1 MTERDLQLGSRVL
14 DVEVADRYRILLD
27 KSGFEYK
34 QYQYEG
40 IKWCVENELRVEELF
55 RGGFIADEMGLGK
68 TITMIGVMFVNLLPK
83 TLIVVPPVLLEQWR
97 AEIYKCSGH
106 KVSVYHGGK
115 RFFNLNAVPIVLTTY
130 NMLCDPDC
138 ALRRVA
144 WNRIIFDEAHHLR
157 NCNTT
162 RYYASLQVKSPI
174 RWYVSGT
181 PVQNNYMDY
190 YNLCW
195 NLGVRSME
203 QMNAIKTTHI
213 LRRTKTG
220 VGIQLPDVT
229 TQILP
234 VVWGHI
240 SEQLVA
246 EELHSLLPNQSGV
259 SCTKGKLLA
268 SGVQGPLA
276 AIIRSRQS
284 CILPSLLKP
293 ILPRVDTYAVA
304 SQYSS
309 KLDAVIALITSRKDN
324 GKGKIVFC
332 NFRGEIDFVAE
343 RLGAVGLSV
352 KTYDGRNSGGNNL
365 KTIGDAMDVLI
376 IQIQTG
382 CEGLNLQENYSEIYF
397 ISPHWNPAVE
407 DQAIA
412 RCHRIGQKKPVD
424 VFRFEMRGFNN
435 EIGESKG
442 ESEGESAVDTYSL
455 ETHIMKIQ
463 DAKRSIRKEII
474 Q

>member
-1 MTERDLQLGSRVL
+1 MSEVELEVELE
-14 DVEVADRYRILLD
+14 VEVVDNLMERFKTILD

-34 QYQYEG
+34 QYQYDG
-40 IKWCVENELRVEELF
+40 IKWCVENELRFDDSF

-97 AEIYKCSGH
+97 AEIYRCSGH
-106 KVSVYHGGK
+106 KVAVYHGGS
-115 RFFNLNAVPIVLTTY
+115 RFFNLNAAPIVLTTY

-174 RWYVSGT
+174 RWLVSGT

-195 NLGVRSME
+195 NLGVRSMA
-203 QMNAIKTTHI
+203 QMNIIKTTHI
-213 LRRTKTG
+213 LRRTKAS
-220 VGIQLPDVT
+220 VGITIPDVT

-234 VVWGHI
+234 VLWSHP
-240 SEQLVA
+240 SEKMVS
-246 EELHSLLPNQSGV
+246 EELHSLLPNQSRV
-259 SCTKGKLLA
+259 LYTKGKSLA
-268 SGVQGPLA
+268 DTMRFKGPLA

-284 CILPSLLKP
+284 CILPALLRP
-293 ILPRVDTYAVA
+293 ILPNEDTYKD
-304 SQYSS
+304 SSTYSS
-309 KLDAVIALITSRKDN
+309 KLDAVIRLIISRKDN

-332 NFRGEIDFVAE
+332 NFRGEIDFVAQ
-343 RLGAVGLSV
+343 RLTAIGLKV
-352 KTYDGRNSGGNNL
+352 KTYDGRNSGGTNL
-365 KTIGDAMDVLI
+365 KTIGEAMDVLI

-412 RCHRIGQKKPVD
+412 RCHRIGQTKPVD
-424 VFRFEMRGFNN
+424 VFRFEMCGFDRELEQ
-435 EIGESKG
+435 EIDE
-442 ESEGESAVDTYSL
+442 DPYSL
-455 ETHIMKIQ
+455 ETYIMKIQ
-463 DAKRSIRKEII
+463 DTKRNIRRDFI